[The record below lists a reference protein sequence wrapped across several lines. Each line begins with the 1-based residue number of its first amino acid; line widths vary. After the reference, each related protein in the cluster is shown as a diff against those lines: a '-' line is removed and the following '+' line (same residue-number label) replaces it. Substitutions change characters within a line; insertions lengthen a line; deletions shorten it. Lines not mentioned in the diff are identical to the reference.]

1 MQTLK
6 CCYKLGRIKGMRQT
20 WAWHFMSDVFVLLKS
35 FWKWKFSN
43 TVHCFTPF
51 PCLVKSRSKGLLF
64 SLSLRAKLIRYFMS
78 STCVHPS
85 KVFSYKIKF
94 SYASELPTRQKWI
107 KFLSLTNGG
116 INEGKVAFLAAY
128 LSPLFS
134 QDGFHI
140 KKCQIN
146 TCWKGIE
153 QTEIRL
159 RPLWW
164 ESWNL
169 LKVHTH
175 KSVDIQYVAFS
186 SGFFFVR
193 GGGTI
198 HGHLKR
204 AFKRFFLP

>member
-94 SYASELPTRQKWI
+94 SYARASFQLDKNELNFCHWQMEPLTRGKW
-107 KFLSLTNGG
+107 LSLQPICLHFFPKMDFT
-116 INEGKVAFLAAY
+116 
-128 LSPLFS
+128 S
-134 QDGFHI
+134 
-140 KKCQIN
+140 
-146 TCWKGIE
+146 
-153 QTEIRL
+153 
-159 RPLWW
+159 
-164 ESWNL
+164 
-169 LKVHTH
+169 
-175 KSVDIQYVAFS
+175 KSVKSTLAEK
-186 SGFFFVR
+186 G
-193 GGGTI
+193 
-198 HGHLKR
+198 
-204 AFKRFFLP
+204 